1 MENNIQIVRLKDGRD
16 IICNVEFETDGMISM
31 EEPMLFEVRNAN
43 LMIQHWLPVAITKVN
58 KVTIH
63 EENVLCI
70 FEPNNTFREYY
81 EGLVSNINTVVE
93 GNDLAN
99 ANITKIKEIL
109 EALEESP
116 EDTSSLH

>member
-16 IICNVEFETDGMISM
+16 VICNVFINDGMISM

-43 LMIQHWLPVAITKVN
+43 LLIQHWLPIAVTKQNKIT
-58 KVTIH
+58 IQLD
-63 EENVLCI
+63 NVLCMI
-70 FEPNNTFREYY
+70 EPNNTFREYY
-81 EGLVSNINTVVE
+81 EGLVSKINDVVE

-99 ANITKIKEIL
+99 ADANKIREIID
-109 EALEESP
+109 ALEESP